1 MQNLTL
7 DDVYHLSL
15 RVLVASGARIDNAEP
30 VAACMRD
37 AEAQGLRNHGLGYL
51 PVFCEHLRCGKV
63 DGNANPSIL
72 QRADSVLVVD
82 AANGFAHTAFLFAL
96 EEFVAMTRTTGTAS
110 LGITRSYSASVVG
123 WFVERLAAH
132 GLVSLAFANASP
144 LMPSWG
150 GKTPRF
156 GTNPLGFGV
165 PRLDT
170 PIVVDMAT
178 STAAR
183 VNVVAAA
190 RRGEQIPDGW
200 ALDREGRPTNDPR
213 AALEGMNAPLGGAK
227 GYGLALMVDVLSA
240 GLTGSRYSHA
250 VSSFGSCEGGPTRC
264 GQLLLAFNP
273 QMLGGVHFSSALES
287 MLGAMLQTPAMRLP
301 GDRRLAARAA
311 HAHHIE
317 VPTEL
322 VRLLERYAAQ
332 RSPMLRH

>member
-240 GLTGSRYSHA
+240 GLTGANFSMEA
-250 VSSFGSCEGGPTRC
+250 AGLLDNIGGPPGV
-264 GQLLLAFNP
+264 GQLFVAFDP
-273 QMLGGVHFSSALES
+273 ARFGVDNFTDRIETYASAIVSEE
-287 MLGAMLQTPAMRLP
+287 GVRLP
-301 GDRRLAARAA
+301 GDRRHQSTRETAL
-311 HAHHIE
+311 HGVE
-317 VPTEL
+317 VPDEL
-322 VRLLERYAAQ
+322 LARLEAFGPA
-332 RSPMLRH
+332 